1 MLRLKGGVMARE
13 DITMSRKELKK
24 SHLVKNILEKKLTQC
39 TVAKILGISDRQVR
53 TIVKRVREEGE
64 KGVIHRLHGRISNH
78 AYDAEFKDTVLDLYE
93 EKYGDFGPTLA
104 SEKLL
109 ELDKIRISDETL
121 RLWLI
126 KADKW
131 KGRRKG
137 RKHRKWRERKHW
149 FGAMVQMDG
158 SHHDWLEGRGPE
170 LVLMGYIDDATGEVY
185 ARFYLYEGTIPALDS
200 FKRYVKKYGIPQC
213 VYFDK
218 HTTYKSPK
226 KLSIE
231 DELLN
236 REALTQF
243 GRALSE
249 LGVDFIN
256 AHSPQAKGRI
266 ERLFRTFQDRLIKEM
281 RLKDIKT
288 MEGANEFLDYYLP
301 QFNRRFC
308 VKAIEQGNLH
318 RPVQKGLELDSVL
331 CIKTEHA
338 LRNDY
343 TVMHD
348 TKVYQ
353 VLRRTK
359 AMRVT
364 VEERV
369 NGKTY
374 ITYKGE
380 RLPYKEIPRLLYSAP
395 RQHTQKMPKKMCKH
409 VKLRTLY
416 KPPKNHPWRQFVI
429 NPYKQAN
436 ITGNVGVKM
445 DTRV

>member
-1 MLRLKGGVMARE
+1 MAE
-13 DITMSRKELKK
+13 GDITMSKKELKRI
-24 SHLVKNILEKKLTQC
+24 HLINNILERKITQC
-39 TVAKILGISDRQVR
+39 EAAEMLGISDRQVR
-53 TIVKRVREEGE
+53 TILARVKEEGE
-64 KGVIHRLHGRISNH
+64 KGVIHKLRGRVSNR
-78 AYDAEFKDTVLDLYE
+78 AYDDGFKANVIELYE

-109 ELDKIRISDETL
+109 EIDKIQISDETL

-126 KADKW
+126 GAKKW
-131 KGRRKG
+131 EGRRKG

-149 FGAMVQMDG
+149 FGMMVQMDG
-158 SHHDWLEGRGPE
+158 SHHDWLEGRGHE

-185 ARFYLYEGTIPALDS
+185 ARFYLYEGTMPALDS
-200 FKRYVKKYGIPQC
+200 FRRYIKRYGIPQC

-226 KLSIE
+226 KPSIE

-236 REALTQF
+236 REAVTQF
-243 GRALSE
+243 GRALKE
-249 LGVDFIN
+249 LGVEFIH

-281 RLKDIKT
+281 RLRDIKT
-288 MEGANEFLDYYLP
+288 IEGANAFLDYYLP

-308 VKAIEQGNLH
+308 VEAIEQGDLH
-318 RPVQKGLELDSVL
+318 RPVPKGLDLDSVL
-331 CIKTEHA
+331 CKKTEHA

-348 TKVYQ
+348 KKVYQ
-353 VLRRTK
+353 VLRKTK

-369 NGKTY
+369 NGKMY

-380 RLPYKEIPRLLYSAP
+380 RLPYKEIPRMLYSAP
-395 RQHTQKMPKKMCKH
+395 RRHKH
-409 VKLRTLY
+409 QRFTYEKPRAPY

-429 NPYKQAN
+429 NPYKQPHMR
-436 ITGNVGVKM
+436 GNAGIAG
-445 DTRV
+445 DTRT